1 MGEFEEIGFR
11 VFFVGK
17 MGKRG
22 KNGGRRWVRNGE
34 ERPAVVRGWWV
45 CDGWRWVWI
54 LGSDWEEE
62 NGEERGR
69 GVRLVEKNGGN
80 GMNSDLK
87 IGHVSPKTEC
97 IRTYVSTFD
106 RTCA

>member
-1 MGEFEEIGFR
+1 
-11 VFFVGK
+11 VG
-17 MGKRG
+17 G
-22 KNGGRRWVRNGE
+22 NGG
-34 ERPAVVRGWWV
+34 ERPVVVRGWWV
-45 CDGWRWVWI
+45 CDGWQWVWI

-69 GVRLVEKNGGN
+69 GVRLVEKNGEN

-97 IRTYVSTFD
+97 VRPHL
-106 RTCA
+106 C